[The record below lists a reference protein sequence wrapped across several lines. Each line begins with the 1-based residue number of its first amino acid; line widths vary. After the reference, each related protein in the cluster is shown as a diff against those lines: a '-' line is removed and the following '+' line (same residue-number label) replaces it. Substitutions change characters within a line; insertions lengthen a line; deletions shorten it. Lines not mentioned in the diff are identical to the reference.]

1 MSNTAKD
8 MLFKAAR
15 LTARGV
21 IPASIKTYKLYRKL
35 RGLLATHNSTYDA
48 EYYARY
54 VEPAAVQSAGPI
66 SNSIISQF
74 SPKSVIDVGC
84 GTGALLAAFRE
95 RGCLVAGI
103 EYSDAALHYC
113 RARGLIVTKF
123 DIEQDIPTSMFARP
137 RYDIAI
143 SLEVAE
149 HLPEKIADRYVGLLC
164 GLSSIVIFSAATPG
178 QGGTDHVNEQPHSYW
193 IEKFSA
199 RGYSHDGTSS
209 KKFAQE
215 WSATHVANFYCENI
229 MVFRGKE
236 LSPIDVEI
244 RGAALLALS
253 R

>member
-1 MSNTAKD
+1 MKD

-15 LTARGV
+15 LTRGV
-21 IPASIKTYKLYRKL
+21 IPASIKASKPYGKL
-35 RGLLATHNSTYDA
+35 RGKLQGLLASHNSIYDA
-48 EYYARY
+48 DNYADWI
-54 VEPAAVQSAGPI
+54 EPPAVQSAGPI
-66 SNSIISQF
+66 SNSIILQF

-95 RGCLVAGI
+95 RGCLVTGI
-103 EYSDAALHYC
+103 EYSDAALHHC
-113 RARGLIVTKF
+113 RARGLTVTKF
-123 DIEQDIPTSMFARP
+123 DLNQDIRTSMFSGSQ
-137 RYDIAI
+137 YDIAI

-149 HLPEKIADRYVGLLC
+149 HLPEKVADRFVGLLC

-199 RGYSHDGTSS
+199 RGYSHDGTNS

-215 WSATHVANFYCENI
+215 WSAAHVANFYYENI

-236 LSPIDVEI
+236 LS
-244 RGAALLALS
+244 RLMLN
-253 R
+253 

>member
-1 MSNTAKD
+1 MKD

-15 LTARGV
+15 LTRGV
-21 IPASIKTYKLYRKL
+21 IPASIKASKPYGKL
-35 RGLLATHNSTYDA
+35 RGKLQGLLASHNSIYDA
-48 EYYARY
+48 DNYAHY
-54 VEPAAVQSAGPI
+54 IEPAAVQSAGPI
-66 SNSIISQF
+66 SNSIILQF

-123 DIEQDIPTSMFARP
+123 DIEQDIPTSMFAGSQ
-137 RYDIAI
+137 YDIAI
-143 SLEVAE
+143 TLEVAE
-149 HLPEKIADRYVGLLC
+149 HLPEKVADRFVGLLC

-199 RGYSHDGTSS
+199 RGYSHDGTNS

-215 WSATHVANFYCENI
+215 WSGAHVANFYYENI

-236 LSPIDVEI
+236 LS
-244 RGAALLALS
+244 RLMLN
-253 R
+253 